1 MGEGAPGWQRAAM
14 KGAWRRVPRAVWVLG
29 GVSLFMDMSSELVH
43 AILPVYL
50 TGALGLSVLAVG
62 IIEGIAEATASML
75 KVVSGFVS
83 DRFQRRKPLAL
94 LGYGLAALTKPV
106 FPLADTAFGVV
117 AARFVDRIGKGIRGA
132 PRDAIVADV
141 TPVAL
146 RDAAYG
152 LRQSLDTVGAFLGPL
167 LAMLFIWL
175 WAGDL
180 RAVLWVAVVPAAI
193 AVALLAFGVEEPAP
207 GAGGRASG
215 RPAQRTDW
223 AGLWAGVRALP
234 ASFRHLLVLAALF
247 ALARLSEAF
256 LVLRAQ
262 EDGLALVWI
271 PLVLIVMSVAYALV
285 SYPAGACATRIGRRT
300 LFAWSLGVLA
310 VAECLLAWLPGPAG
324 LWLGVVLFG
333 LHMGLSQGGLASAV
347 AEQAPPEL
355 RATAFGLFHF
365 VTGLFQLA
373 GAALAG
379 WLWTRYGSTAAF
391 ASGAIWS
398 LLALG
403 ALGVAQTARG
413 RVPAP

>member
-1 MGEGAPGWQRAAM
+1 M
-14 KGAWRRVPRAVWVLG
+14 KGAWRRIPRAVWVLG

-62 IIEGIAEATASML
+62 LIEGIAEATASML

-83 DRFQRRKPLAL
+83 DRFARRKPLAL
-94 LGYGLAALTKPV
+94 LGYGLAALTKPM
-106 FPLADTAFGVV
+106 FPLAESAIGVV
-117 AARFVDRIGKGIRGA
+117 TARFVDRIGKGIRGA

-141 TPVAL
+141 TPVDL

-167 LAMLFIWL
+167 LAMLFLWL

-180 RAVLWVAVVPAAI
+180 RAVLWVAVVPAVL
-193 AVALLAFGVEEPAP
+193 AVALLAFGVDEPA
-207 GAGGRASG
+207 AVASE
-215 RPAQRTDW
+215 PASARTSPPDW

-262 EDGLALVWI
+262 EDQLALVWI

-285 SYPAGACATRIGRRT
+285 SYPAGAYAPRLGRRT
-300 LFAWSLGVLA
+300 LLAASLLVLA
-310 VAECLLAWLPGPAG
+310 AAECALAWLPGSAG
-324 LWLGVVLFG
+324 LWLGVALFG
-333 LHMGLSQGGLASAV
+333 LHMGLSQGGLAAAV

-355 RATAFGLFHF
+355 LATAFGLFHF
-365 VTGLFQLA
+365 VTGLFQLM
-373 GAALAG
+373 GAAMAG
-379 WLWTRYGSTAAF
+379 WLWTRYGSTVAF
-391 ASGAIWS
+391 ASGALWS

-403 ALGVAQTARG
+403 ALGMAPQVRRPAR
-413 RVPAP
+413 AA

>member
-1 MGEGAPGWQRAAM
+1 MARPVADSQPGLDLRP
-14 KGAWRRVPRAVWVLG
+14 AWRRIPRAVWVLG

-50 TGALGLSVLAVG
+50 TGVLGLSVLAVG
-62 IIEGIAEATASML
+62 LIEGIAEATASML

-83 DRFQRRKPLAL
+83 DRYSRRKPLAL

-106 FPLADTAFGVV
+106 FPLADSAIGVV
-117 AARFVDRIGKGIRGA
+117 TARFVDRIGKGIRGA

-141 TPVAL
+141 TPIAL

-152 LRQSLDTVGAFLGPL
+152 LRQGLDTIGAFLGPL
-167 LAMLFIWL
+167 LAMLFLWL
-175 WAGDL
+175 WAGDM
-180 RAVLWVAVVPAAI
+180 RAVLWVAVLPALL
-193 AVALLAFGVEEPAP
+193 AVALLAFGVDEPAVAP
-207 GAGGRASG
+207 SEPAST
-215 RPAQRTDW
+215 RPSRPDW

-234 ASFRHLLVLAALF
+234 HSFRHLLVLAGLF

-262 EDGLALVWI
+262 QDGLALVWI

-285 SYPAGACATRIGRRT
+285 SYPAGAYASRLGRRT
-300 LFAWSLGVLA
+300 LLATSLLVLA
-310 VAECLLAWLPGPAG
+310 AAEGALAWLPGSAG
-324 LWLGVVLFG
+324 LWLGVVLYG
-333 LHMGLSQGGLASAV
+333 LHMGLSQGGLSAAV

-365 VTGLFQLA
+365 VTGLFQLV

-379 WLWTRYGSTAAF
+379 WLWTRYGSTVAF
-391 ASGAIWS
+391 TSGALWS
-398 LLALG
+398 LLALA
-403 ALGVAQTARG
+403 ALGM
-413 RVPAP
+413 APQFRRPPPT